1 MKENEILSRR
11 NVDSTNRCCHCMFS
25 PAGQSRSPTVEP
37 SSFSVTVA
45 PQKSRHLRSEAAQA
59 RLIFLHVKVYVSSR
73 TDMHRSAHGPLWV
86 HFTTDAPSVWAGTP
100 KPLLNKT
107 AWLHRWIPFIEC
119 TGVLFFFYNIGIFEG
134 FEMHSGIEAM
144 QTCLSRAA
152 KPTRWCHLYNLMK
165 IWASVDIA
173 AAGGMS
179 SHCHHNLPRGRGE
192 GGCISP
198 SSSTIYIKTFM
209 MFQRKNVLGAIVRG
223 QWWGNESID
232 TKYKY
237 SENGNWQ
244 YSRFRIT

>member
-1 MKENEILSRR
+1 MSRC
-11 NVDSTNRCCHCMFS
+11 TFL
-25 PAGQSRSPTVEP
+25 PGQICIEAHT
-37 SSFSVTVA
+37 A
-45 PQKSRHLRSEAAQA
+45 PFGFTSQQMHLLCEQA
-59 RLIFLHVKVYVSSR
+59 RQSLCWIRRLDCIDESH
-73 TDMHRSAHGPLWV
+73 
-86 HFTTDAPSVWAGTP
+86 
-100 KPLLNKT
+100 LLN
-107 AWLHRWIPFIEC
+107 APGC
-119 TGVLFFFYNIGIFEG
+119 FFFYNIGIFEG

>member
-45 PQKSRHLRSEAAQA
+45 PQNSRHLRSEAAQA

-119 TGVLFFFYNIGIFEG
+119 TGVLFFLQY
-134 FEMHSGIEAM
+134 
-144 QTCLSRAA
+144 
-152 KPTRWCHLYNLMK
+152 WD
-165 IWASVDIA
+165 IWRLWDA
-173 AAGGMS
+173 
-179 SHCHHNLPRGRGE
+179 
-192 GGCISP
+192 
-198 SSSTIYIKTFM
+198 
-209 MFQRKNVLGAIVRG
+209 LGY
-223 QWWGNESID
+223 WGNANMFVQGSQ
-232 TKYKY
+232 TH
-237 SENGNWQ
+237 SMM
-244 YSRFRIT
+244 SFV